1 MTQVT
6 RLSFLLSRLL
16 QTALVL
22 WVVATL
28 LFLIFRL
35 MPGDPLVAYIDPTFT
50 DELEQTLRRQFGLD
64 RPLHVQYAVYLRN
77 LMRMEF
83 GRSFFS
89 REPVSQV
96 MWQVLPNTLVLTLSA
111 LLLAYAVG
119 VLGGALLAAK
129 RGSRIETW
137 GIPTVLA
144 TRAAPE
150 FWVGML
156 ALAIFSFNLNWFPSS
171 GTSTPGTVYTGWWA
185 QVFSWDF
192 LRHLTLPALTLALYL
207 QGLPTLLMRNT
218 MLEVMDEDFITFCR
232 MRGLPERTILL
243 RHAARNALL
252 PVVTAFALGIGYSI
266 GGNVIIENVFSWPGL
281 GRTLVRAVAAKDYPV
296 AQAAFF
302 LIALVMILMNF
313 IADLLYSFLDPR
325 VSYERQ

>member
-1 MTQVT
+1 MT
-6 RLSFLLSRLL
+6 RLSFVLSRLL

-35 MPGDPLVAYIDPTFT
+35 MPGNPLVAYIDPTFT
-50 DELEQTLRRQFGLD
+50 ADMERALKRQFGLD
-64 RPLHVQYAVYLRN
+64 QPLYVQYGIYLQN
-77 LMRMEF
+77 LVRGEF

-96 MWQVLPNTLVLTLSA
+96 LAQVLPNTLALTLSA
-111 LLLAYAVG
+111 LALAYVVG
-119 VLGGALLAAK
+119 IFGGAVLAAR
-129 RGSRIETW
+129 RGTWVEGW
-137 GIPTVLA
+137 GIPAVLA

-156 ALAIFSFNLNWFPSS
+156 ALAIFSFNLKWFPST
-171 GTSTPGTVYTGWWA
+171 GATSPGSMYTSWWA
-185 QVFSWDF
+185 QVRSVDF
-192 LRHLTLPALTLALYL
+192 VRHLTLPAVTLALYL

-232 MRGLPERTILL
+232 MRGLPERSILL

-252 PVVTAFALGIGYSI
+252 PVVTAFALGVGYAI
-266 GGNVIIENVFSWPGL
+266 GGNVIVETVFSWPGL
-281 GRTLVRAVAAKDYPV
+281 GRALIRAVAGKDYPV

-302 LIALVMILMNF
+302 FIAVVMIVMNF
-313 IADLLYSFLDPR
+313 LADVLYSVLDPR
-325 VSYERQ
+325 VSYEQR